1 MIFYHPKSSSTRK
14 LPKPHPFTDEQVRN
28 KAYQLWVQRGYESSS
43 EENWNDA
50 IQELAREQKLRKVL
64 RPIRRLWWWTGL
76 GRPIQCV
83 WKWTGFQDKKGWDF
97 LQLLIAPI
105 LIAGV
110 GFGLQ
115 ESVKQRDTQQQKAE
129 KERQESI
136 AEDKAKEDT
145 LNKYLDQ
152 MEDLLKAGLLNI
164 NMRSKNPYKSYHSEQ
179 FIIAQIKTVVAIESL
194 DRNRQQLVIQFIEAS
209 GFNNTSNK
217 TDPKNPTEWG
227 KTDRVLLYN
236 AKMRKANLAGSDL
249 SGTALVRVYLTDA
262 NLGCDKNGQCSN
274 LSSSDLRGA
283 DLTNAIL
290 TGANLRDADLTNAFL
305 TGANLRETDFR
316 DADLSNTDIKDANF
330 SGAKNL
336 TIAQV
341 KQAKN
346 WKKAHYSPEFCKQL
360 GLPLEQQKL

>member
-1 MIFYHPKSSSTRK
+1 MIFYRPKSSPTRK

-28 KAYQLWVQRGYESSS
+28 KAYQLWIQRGYESSS
-43 EENWNDA
+43 EDNWNDA
-50 IQELAREQKLRKVL
+50 IQELAREQKLRKAL

-97 LQLLIAPI
+97 LQLLIAPL
-105 LIAGV
+105 LIAGI

-115 ESVKQRDTQQQKAE
+115 DSVKQRDIQQQKAD
-129 KERQESI
+129 KEREQSI
-136 AEDKAKEDT
+136 AEDRAKEDT
-145 LNKYLDQ
+145 LKKYLDQ

-164 NMRSKNPYKSYHSEQ
+164 NMRSKNSYDSYKSDQ
-179 FIIAQIKTVVAIESL
+179 FIIAQTKTVLAIQLL

-209 GFNNTSNK
+209 GFNNTSKK
-217 TDPKNPTEWG
+217 TDPEKPTEWG
-227 KTDRVLLYN
+227 KTDRVLLYK
-236 AKMRKANLAGSDL
+236 AQMRKANLVGSDL
-249 SGTALVRVYLTDA
+249 SGTALVGVYLRDA

-290 TGANLRDADLTNAFL
+290 TGANLRETN
-305 TGANLRETDFR
+305 FR

-360 GLPLEQQKL
+360 GLPPG